1 MGNKAA
7 ALILGV
13 FSLGALKEMVRAI
26 STFGSKAPD
35 YSAAVGMFLLMLLL
49 GYGATWAWSKKPS

>member
-1 MGNKAA
+1 MGNKVA

-35 YSAAVGMFLLMLLL
+35 YSTAVGMFLLMLLL
-49 GYGATWAWSKKPS
+49 ELVS